1 MGYRLGG
8 RFISVLN
15 DFDLAL
21 IKKFLSSNKNPP
33 RGLER
38 TGTVPFMS
46 LHLLV
51 PKAIAGQVEHMYYHD
66 AESFIWV
73 LTWICLRYDKGELLR
88 RNRPLDEWLTVD
100 ARGCHKEKMSYLGTV
115 DIIPPTPSH
124 EGNFE
129 VAMRCLEVV
138 YRHAAPFSSVPKDD
152 DVVFDMWL
160 QNHVPQNVLQSNISL
175 VE

>member
-1 MGYRLGG
+1 
-8 RFISVLN
+8 
-15 DFDLAL
+15 
-21 IKKFLSSNKNPP
+21 
-33 RGLER
+33 
-38 TGTVPFMS
+38 MS

-88 RNRPLDEWLTVD
+88 RNRPLDDEWLTVD

-124 EGNFE
+124 EGN
-129 VAMRCLEVV
+129 LK
-138 YRHAAPFSSVPKDD
+138 HAAPFSSVPKDD

-160 QNHVPQNVLQSNISL
+160 QNHVPQNVLQSNFS
-175 VE
+175 